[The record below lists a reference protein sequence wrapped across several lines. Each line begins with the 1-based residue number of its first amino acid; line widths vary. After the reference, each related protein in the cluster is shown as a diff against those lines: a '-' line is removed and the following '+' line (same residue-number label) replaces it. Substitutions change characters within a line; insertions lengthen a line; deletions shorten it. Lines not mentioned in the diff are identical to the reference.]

1 MSEGEEHKIWH
12 GELFPMSAL
21 KPQRS
26 AATSASCSFPFA
38 TRVEHRARDE
48 DWLLLR
54 RSAGPLREL
63 FSPCQNDLVSY
74 RQRLSKK
81 HP

>member
-1 MSEGEEHKIWH
+1 MSEEEEHKIWH

-48 DWLLLR
+48 DLVAA
-54 RSAGPLREL
+54 SPLRGASAASARTIFPL
-63 FSPCQNDLVSY
+63 P
-74 RQRLSKK
+74 K
-81 HP
+81 